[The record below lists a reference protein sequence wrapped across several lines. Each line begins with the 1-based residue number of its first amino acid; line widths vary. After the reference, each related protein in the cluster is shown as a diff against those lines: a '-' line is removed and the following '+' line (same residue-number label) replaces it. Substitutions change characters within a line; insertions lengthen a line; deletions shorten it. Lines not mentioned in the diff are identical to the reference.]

1 MLGRGRAHNEYRQED
16 GSDFGLKRLS
26 ATFRQPER
34 ERAFQRHHLPQML
47 AQLRIALSVCACFYV
62 AFALSDVAVLGYTD
76 KTLELFLARL
86 LVAIAA
92 AIGIFVLARHPQ
104 SITVPRVVAT
114 TVEVVGMA
122 AFMLVLVHRP
132 HEVPWHAMSMSIM
145 LVVVLLFI
153 PNSFVNATAVSVV
166 TTVVFS
172 VLVIHVGTL
181 SISDM
186 LTMTMLLVLVNTVG
200 IIAAHRFES
209 LGRQQF
215 RTQSNLRH
223 LSFRDHLTGCFNR
236 RFLEEHLLEQEVE
249 RASRYPAWLTVIMCD
264 LDHFKSINDTY
275 GHQTGDIVLQ
285 HFAGI
290 LQAACRDHIDSVI
303 RYGGEEFVLI
313 LPETDL
319 NGGIHLAERLRRAI
333 ADTPAYYDGE
343 RTVGVTASFG
353 VVAADFSAVGL
364 GGDPKL
370 LITRADELLYRA
382 KNAGRN
388 RVEHAE
394 LVRAPKAA

>member
-1 MLGRGRAHNEYRQED
+1 MRGRTEAKKGRR
-16 GSDFGLKRLS
+16 DFSLNRWT
-26 ATFRQPER
+26 ATFRRPDR
-34 ERAFQRHHLPQML
+34 ERAFLRQLLPQTQS
-47 AQLRIALSVCACFYV
+47 QLRIALIVCAVFYV
-62 AFALSDVAVLGYTD
+62 AFALSDVAVLGYSD
-76 KTLELFLARL
+76 KALQLFMARALVAVAAALGVFALARQ
-86 LVAIAA
+86 
-92 AIGIFVLARHPQ
+92 PQ
-104 SITVPRVVAT
+104 SIRAPSVVAT
-114 TVEVVGMA
+114 AVEVVGMS
-122 AFMLVLVHRP
+122 AFMPVVLHRP
-132 HEVPWHAMSMSIM
+132 HEIPWHAMSMSIM

-153 PNSFVNATAVSVV
+153 PNALVNAMAVSIV

-172 VLVIHVGTL
+172 ALAIHVGTL
-181 SISDM
+181 SVSDT

-200 IIAAHRFES
+200 IIAAHRFEC

-215 RTQSNLRH
+215 RTQSILRH

-236 RFLEEHLLEQEVE
+236 RYLEEHLLEQEVE

-264 LDHFKSINDTY
+264 LDHFKAINDTY
-275 GHQTGDIVLQ
+275 GHPTGDVVLQ
-285 HFAGI
+285 HFAGL

-364 GGDPKL
+364 GGDPKM

>member
-1 MLGRGRAHNEYRQED
+1 MQRWGRAHYRARQED
-16 GSDFGLKRLS
+16 GSDFGLNWLS
-26 ATFRQPER
+26 ATFRRPER

-47 AQLRIALSVCACFYV
+47 AQLRIALGVCACFYV
-62 AFALSDVAVLGYTD
+62 VFALSDVAVLGYTE
-76 KTLELFLARL
+76 KTLQLFLARV
-86 LVAIAA
+86 LVALTAA
-92 AIGIFVLARHPQ
+92 TGIFVLARHPQ
-104 SITVPRVVAT
+104 SITVPRRVAT
-114 TVEVVGMA
+114 VVEIVGMA

-153 PNSFVNATAVSVV
+153 PNALVNAMAVSIV

-172 VLVIHVGTL
+172 ALAIHVGTL
-181 SISDM
+181 SVSDT

-200 IIAAHRFES
+200 IIAAHRFEC

-215 RTQSNLRH
+215 RTQSILRH

-236 RFLEEHLLEQEVE
+236 RYLEEHLLEQEVE

-264 LDHFKSINDTY
+264 LDHFKAINDTY
-275 GHQTGDIVLQ
+275 GHPTGDVVLQ
-285 HFAGI
+285 HFAGL

-319 NGGIHLAERLRRAI
+319 NGGIHLAERLRRAV
-333 ADTPAYYDGE
+333 ADTPAHRDGE
-343 RTVGVTASFG
+343 QTVGVTASFG

-364 GGDPKL
+364 GGDPKM

>member
-153 PNSFVNATAVSVV
+153 PNSFA
-166 TTVVFS
+166 
-172 VLVIHVGTL
+172 L
-181 SISDM
+181 
-186 LTMTMLLVLVNTVG
+186 
-200 IIAAHRFES
+200 
-209 LGRQQF
+209 
-215 RTQSNLRH
+215 
-223 LSFRDHLTGCFNR
+223 
-236 RFLEEHLLEQEVE
+236 
-249 RASRYPAWLTVIMCD
+249 
-264 LDHFKSINDTY
+264 
-275 GHQTGDIVLQ
+275 
-285 HFAGI
+285 
-290 LQAACRDHIDSVI
+290 AC
-303 RYGGEEFVLI
+303 
-313 LPETDL
+313 
-319 NGGIHLAERLRRAI
+319 
-333 ADTPAYYDGE
+333 
-343 RTVGVTASFG
+343 
-353 VVAADFSAVGL
+353 
-364 GGDPKL
+364 
-370 LITRADELLYRA
+370 
-382 KNAGRN
+382 
-388 RVEHAE
+388 
-394 LVRAPKAA
+394 

>member
-172 VLVIHVGTL
+172 VLAIHVGTL

-200 IIAAHRFES
+200 IIAAYRYEC

-215 RTQSNLRH
+215 RAQSILRH
-223 LSFRDHLTGCFNR
+223 LSFRDHLTGCYNR
-236 RFLEEHLLEQEVE
+236 RYMEEHLLEQEVE

-264 LDHFKSINDTY
+264 LDHFKLINDTY
-275 GHQTGDIVLQ
+275 GHPTGDAVLQ
-285 HFAGI
+285 HFSG
-290 LQAACRDHIDSVI
+290 LLRDACRDHIDSVI
-303 RYGGEEFVLI
+303 RYGGEEFMLI

-319 NGGIHLAERLRRAI
+319 RGGTHLAERLRRAI
-333 ADTPAYYDGE
+333 AEQPAYRDE
-343 RTVGVTASFG
+343 QHAVRVTASFG
-353 VVAADFSAVGL
+353 VASVDFSAVGL
-364 GGDPKL
+364 GGDPKA
-370 LITRADELLYRA
+370 LITHADELLYRA
-382 KNAGRN
+382 KSAGRN
-388 RVEHAE
+388 RVEFAE
-394 LVRAPKAA
+394 LNHAPIAA